1 MTAAISVANLTKRYG
16 DVLALDQVS
25 FDVAENTVSGLLG
38 RNGAG
43 KTTVMQILTGQNWQ
57 TSGDVA
63 IFGRPP
69 FENEAV
75 LRDVCFVKE
84 SQRYPDV
91 SVRVVLRAAARCTRS
106 GTGRWPTSCSRSSRC
121 RCGAT

>member
-25 FDVAENTVSGLLG
+25 VDVAENTVCGLLG

-91 SVRVVLRAAARCTRS
+91 SR
-106 GTGRWPTSCSRSSRC
+106 
-121 RCGAT
+121 